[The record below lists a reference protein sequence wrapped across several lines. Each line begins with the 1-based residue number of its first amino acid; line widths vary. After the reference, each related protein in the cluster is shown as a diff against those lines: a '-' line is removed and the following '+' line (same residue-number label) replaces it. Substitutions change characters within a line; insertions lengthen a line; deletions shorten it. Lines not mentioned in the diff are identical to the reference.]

1 MNNFFLKIYV
11 SASTRLRSQ
20 AGAETVQVIMIMG
33 IMALL
38 IAAIFAPGSPVYE
51 AIEELAS
58 KVKTAIQN
66 I

>member
-11 SASTRLRSQ
+11 SAPTRLRSQ

-38 IAAIFAPGSPVYE
+38 IAAIFAPGSPIYD
-51 AIEELAS
+51 AIKSLATD
-58 KVKTAIQN
+58 VKNAILS

>member
-38 IAAIFAPGSPVYE
+38 IAAIFAPGSPIYD
-51 AIEELAS
+51 AIKNLATD
-58 KVKTAIQN
+58 VKNAILS